1 MTILVFCEHDVPDHV
16 PERLAKAEGIGA
28 IPINFMEEDPVASI
42 MKLDPNGVD
51 RSCDCVGFECVDA
64 KGENGESTVITWAVN
79 VTRAGGG
86 IGLIGVYDIVDNGK
100 SFPQGCALAA
110 NF

>member
-51 RSCDCVGFECVDA
+51 RSCDCVGFDVLMPKA
-64 KGENGESTVITWAVN
+64 RTV
-79 VTRAGGG
+79 RA
-86 IGLIGVYDIVDNGK
+86 
-100 SFPQGCALAA
+100 P
-110 NF
+110 